1 MQMFRKAAVAT
12 VILGAG
18 LASTAGV
25 AMAHGSHGEA
35 AGKSCSNSAAAKS
48 SNGADRTLGDT
59 TGGDQAVDLSNTC
72 DILNGNEILSGN
84 NAATGGTIVNGDTT
98 TVDDTRTSSSES
110 TIITDLTGLLG

>member
-25 AMAHGSHGEA
+25 ALANEHHD
-35 AGKSCSNSAAAKS
+35 AGKGCSNGVAAKN

-59 TGGDQAVDLSNTC
+59 VGGDQDLSASNTC
-72 DILNGNEILSGN
+72 DILNGNKILSGN
-84 NAATGGTIVNGDTT
+84 NAAGGDITNG
-98 TVDDTRTSSSES
+98 DTRTSTDTRNSQSSSIIS
-110 TIITDLTGLLG
+110 TLLG

>member
-25 AMAHGSHGEA
+25 AMANEHGGDA
-35 AGKSCSNSAAAKS
+35 AKGCSNSAAAKS

-59 TGGDQAVDLSNTC
+59 TGGDQDFGLSNTC
-72 DILNGNEILSGN
+72 DILNGNKVLSGN
-84 NAATGGTIVNGDTT
+84 NAAGGDITNG
-98 TVDDTRTSSSES
+98 DTRTSNRSSSSTSTS
-110 TIITDLTGLLG
+110 TIDTVLGGLLP

>member
-25 AMAHGSHGEA
+25 AMAHEHHD
-35 AGKSCSNSAAAKS
+35 AGKGCSNTLGAKN

-59 TGGDQAVDLSNTC
+59 TGGAQDLSASNTC
-72 DILNGNEILSGN
+72 DILNGNKILNDN
-84 NAATGGTIVNGDTT
+84 NSATGGSTVRNGNDTT
-98 TVDDTRTSSSES
+98 VTDNRASTSTSNV
-110 TIITDLTGLLG
+110 LTQLLGA

>member
-25 AMAHGSHGEA
+25 AMAHEHHGD

-59 TGGDQAVDLSNTC
+59 TGGDQDIALDNTC

-84 NAATGGTIVNGDTT
+84 NAATGGTITNGDTT
-98 TVDDTRTSSSES
+98 TVDETSTETTTS
-110 TIITDLTGLLG
+110 TIETILGGLLPV

>member
-25 AMAHGSHGEA
+25 AMAHEHGD
-35 AGKSCSNSAAAKS
+35 AGKGCSNGIAAKS

-59 TGGDQAVDLSNTC
+59 VGGDQDLSASNTC
-72 DILNGNEILSGN
+72 DILNDNEVLSGN
-84 NAATGGTIVNGDTT
+84 NAATGDIVNGDTDIRTDERT
-98 TVDDTRTSSSES
+98 TTESSE
-110 TIITDLTGLLG
+110 TILDILPI

>member
-25 AMAHGSHGEA
+25 AMANEHHD
-35 AGKSCSNSAAAKS
+35 AGKGCSNTLAAKN

-59 TGGDQAVDLSNTC
+59 TGGDQDLSGSNVC
-72 DILNGNEILSGN
+72 DILNGNKILSGN
-84 NAATGGTIVNGDTT
+84 NAATGASAIRNGDDTT
-98 TVDDTRTSSSES
+98 RTDTRTSNTSSN
-110 TIITDLTGLLG
+110 IVTDLLGL